1 MVEPLTKEGPMF
13 KRAEHHRAFEDVI
26 SQIQE
31 QVLDGRLKAGDRLP
45 SERQLQEAFQISRNT
60 LREALRAL
68 EQKGL
73 ITVKTGVKGGAIVCP
88 VDTKGVS
95 ESLDLLLRYRKID
108 LAELSEFR
116 EEVEGL
122 VAVKAA
128 QMARKEDIAHL
139 KGLLKSMEEQLPR
152 GELGWDEISRLDT
165 LFHLR
170 LARITGNRMYESVL
184 HTVHNN
190 INHYF
195 YHFLSKDQTIFR
207 NTYKELCRIAE
218 AIERRDP
225 DQARTCLQ
233 QHLRRYSRMMKAK
246 EREKEK
252 NLKALLTPG
261 GGQR

>member
-1 MVEPLTKEGPMF
+1 MF

-26 SQIQE
+26 SQIQDLI
-31 QVLDGRLKAGDRLP
+31 LDGRLKAGDRLP
-45 SERQLQEAFQISRNT
+45 SERQLQEGFQISRNT

-73 ITVKTGVKGGAIVCP
+73 ITIKTGMKGGAIVCP

-95 ESLDLLLRYRKID
+95 ESLDFLLRYQKIG

-122 VAVKAA
+122 VAAKAA
-128 QMARKEDIAHL
+128 QMAKKDDITHL
-139 KGLLKSMEEQLPR
+139 KGLLRSIEEQLPR

-190 INHYF
+190 INQYF
-195 YHFLSKDQTIFR
+195 YHFLSKDQTIFK
-207 NTYKELCRIAE
+207 NTYKELCRITE
-218 AIERRDP
+218 AIEKRNP
-225 DQARTCLQ
+225 DQARICLQ
-233 QHLRRYSRMMKAK
+233 QHLRRYSRRM
-246 EREKEK
+246 EEVEKK
-252 NLKALLTPG
+252 RRQAPPIVHPSV
-261 GGQR
+261 RP